1 MIGYGARYNGG
12 MPDHKSELNDQQ
24 CQAVE
29 HTSGPL
35 LILAGAGS
43 GKTKTLTHRI
53 AHLINQGTPPP
64 RILAVTFTNK
74 AAGEMRERVEQLVGA
89 NSRGLFL
96 GTFHSLGV
104 RILRESGTLIGVPAN
119 FVIFDSADQL
129 ATIKQAMKT
138 ASIDEKQAPPRTLLH
153 LISSAKN
160 ELLGPTE
167 YAGLSQGPLQK
178 HASTIY
184 PLYQRVLADANALD
198 FDDLLMRTVALL
210 RNKETGSLWA
220 GRFDHLLVDEYQD
233 TNAAQYQLIKLLLGT
248 NRNICVVGDDDQA
261 IYSWRGADYRT
272 ILNFERDWPD
282 ATIIKLEQNY
292 RSTKRILD
300 AAHQIITKNRQR
312 SGKKLWTSGKSGEPV
327 RIVPVMS
334 ERHEGEVII
343 ARVKASV
350 DLGVRHYRDFAV
362 LYRTNAQSRSLEET
376 FVRYGLPYRI
386 IGGTRFYERKEVKDV
401 LSYLRFIYQPSDRI
415 AFERLINVP
424 ARGVGAVTLA
434 KITNLI
440 SQTSSQL
447 SLAQPAD
454 LLEALQIAVRDI
466 PKLSQPT
473 RESLSRLALILGD
486 LHRSDLVP
494 SELIH
499 VLVSRIGYLD
509 FLDDGTPRGEERIEN
524 VKELISVAR
533 EYDQLGMGAFLEEV
547 ALMSDIDSFDAAA
560 DAVVLMTL
568 HAAKGLEFPVVFM
581 TGMEEGIFPHSRA
594 QFEPEELEEERR
606 LCYVGMTRAREE
618 LYLIH
623 ASSRML
629 YGTPQTGI
637 PSRFLADIEGES
649 AQLSPRLS
657 FDTSGLVDPEPDR
670 PEIQVQIGDR
680 VRHATFGTGTI
691 QQLDGET
698 ATIEFASKGT
708 KRLNLAFAP
717 LEKLS

>member
-1 MIGYGARYNGG
+1 MLNL
-12 MPDHKSELNDQQ
+12 SELNEQQ
-24 CQAVE
+24 RQAVRHE
-29 HTSGPL
+29 AGPL

-43 GKTKTLTHRI
+43 GKTKTLTFRI
-53 AHLINQGTPPP
+53 AHLIERGTPPY

-74 AAGEMRERVEQLVGA
+74 AAGEMRERVERLVGPA
-89 NSRGLFL
+89 SRGLFL

-104 RILRESGTLIGVPAN
+104 RILRESGATVGIPPN
-119 FVIFDSADQL
+119 FVIFDAADQL
-129 ATIKQAMKT
+129 AAVKQAMKM
-138 ASIDEKQAPPRTLLH
+138 ASIDDKQAPPRTLLH

-160 ELLGPTE
+160 ELLSPAQYGE
-167 YAGLSQGPLQK
+167 LSQGPLQK

-184 PLYQRVLADANALD
+184 PLYQGVLRDANALD
-198 FDDLLMRTVALL
+198 FDDLLTRTVALL
-210 RNKETGSLWA
+210 KDKTAGALWS

-233 TNAAQYQLIKLLLGT
+233 TNAAQYQMIKLLLGS

-282 ATIIKLEQNY
+282 TTIIKLEQNY
-292 RSTKRILD
+292 RSTKHILD
-300 AAHQIITKNRQR
+300 AAHEIITKNRQR
-312 SGKKLWTSGKSGEPV
+312 SGKKLWTTGAQGEPV
-327 RIVPVMS
+327 RIVPVMN
-334 ERHEGEVII
+334 ERHEAEVII
-343 ARVKASV
+343 TRVKAAV
-350 DLGVRHYRDFAV
+350 ELGIRRHRDFAV

-386 IGGTRFYERKEVKDV
+386 IGGTRFYERKEIKDIMA
-401 LSYLRFIYQPSDRI
+401 YLRFLYQPHDRI

-424 ARGVGAVTLA
+424 ARGVGAVTLR
-434 KITNLI
+434 KIIALAAPTA
-440 SQTSSQL
+440 SQL
-447 SLAQPAD
+447 SLEPAAN
-454 LLEALQIAVRDI
+454 LLEAIHVAARDL
-466 PKLSQPT
+466 PGLTQPT
-473 RESLSRLALILGD
+473 RQSLSHLGQILTD
-486 LHRSDLVP
+486 LYGSDLVP

-499 VLVSRIGYLD
+499 TLVSRVGYIA
-509 FLDDGTPRGEERIEN
+509 FLDDGTPKGEERIEN

-533 EYDQLGMGAFLEEV
+533 EYDDLGMGAFLEEV
-547 ALMSDIDSFDAAA
+547 ALMSDIDGFDAQA

-629 YGTPQTGI
+629 YGAPQTGI
-637 PSRFLADIEGES
+637 PSRFLADIGGQAS
-649 AQLSPRLS
+649 LLSPATTPAGQADYAS
-657 FDTSGLVDPEPDR
+657 EPSM
-670 PEIQVQIGDR
+670 PQIQVAVGDR
-680 VRHATFGTGTI
+680 VRHTLFGTGTI
-691 QQLDGET
+691 KMLEGET
-698 ATIEFASKGT
+698 ATIDFPGKGS

-717 LEKLS
+717 LEKVS